1 MKQVRLVNSIRKQCI
16 VVLATIIFSCS
27 SDESG
32 DIIPDG
38 ELTIGGT
45 ISNNPGEVTLSLN
58 GIEQNFAG
66 SNFLFDLRL
75 KEGDLYLVQ
84 FISSSTG
91 QTCTI
96 NNGVGTANAN
106 VNDIEVVCSSSLSN
120 VIRFVDVSVTGNLV
134 IGDMNGDGHQD
145 LIFSIRTLPGFPS
158 GADQF
163 LTRIMYG
170 DGVGNFGSMVDITGF
185 GEPRLTKRGGY
196 YLSTDLNEDNID
208 DFVYTGDALIEA
220 YAGATNGQSTALF
233 NTSEYGGEPILSF
246 DADGN
251 GFKDILSITLGG
263 SNINFFG
270 LFKNS
275 GSSLSPVSY
284 IGTTLDDE
292 PKALG
297 IGQISNFTAAD
308 FNNNGHTDILAIIT
322 TTDINDDD
330 RLALGL
336 FSGQGDGTFNYPDE
350 LQLLPTQLHLGEFI
364 FDIVSKEIATGD
376 FDEDGDTDIAITST
390 NTILQL
396 LTNDGSGVFTATEA
410 ITVGTAPI
418 HIRVA
423 DFDQDAHLDLVSVN
437 DETHNLTLVYG
448 AGDGTFDRT
457 ETIQMDGD
465 IDFYD
470 IAIAHLDNNNF
481 PDIAI
486 GEQGT
491 NPADFG
497 RGSIQIIF
505 NPGQ

>member
-1 MKQVRLVNSIRKQCI
+1 MILLKRIIRHFT
-16 VVLATIIFSCS
+16 VVLFLVLQACG
-27 SDESG
+27 DSG
-32 DIIPDG
+32 DDSIDLNG
-38 ELTIGGT
+38 FTIGGV
-45 ISNNPGEVTLSLN
+45 ISNNPGEITLSLN
-58 GIEQNFAG
+58 GIKQTFSG
-66 SNFLFDLRL
+66 SNFTFNQRVT
-75 KEGDLYLVQ
+75 EGNPYLVQ

-91 QTCTI
+91 QTCSVI
-96 NNGVGTANAN
+96 NGIGTANAN
-106 VNDIEVVCSSSLSN
+106 VDNVEVICSSSLN
-120 VIRFVDVSVTGNLV
+120 GVIRFVDVSVTGNLV

-145 LIFSIRTLPGFPS
+145 LIFSIRTLPGFPT
-158 GADQF
+158 GADQY

-170 DGVGNFGSMVDITGF
+170 DGSGNFGNIVDVTGF

-196 YLSTDLNEDNID
+196 YISTDLNKDNID

-220 YAGATNGQSTALF
+220 YAGLANGQPTALF
-233 NTSEYGGEPILSF
+233 NTTEYGGEPILSF

-270 LFKNS
+270 LYKNN
-275 GSSLSPVSY
+275 GSSLSSVNY

-308 FNNNGHTDILAIIT
+308 FNANGNTDILAVIIT
-322 TTDINDDD
+322 KDANDDE

-336 FSGQGDGTFNYPDE
+336 FSGQGDGTFDYPDQ
-350 LQLLPTQLHLGEFI
+350 LQLLPIQLHVGEFI
-364 FDIVSKEIATGD
+364 FDIESKEIAVGD
-376 FDEDGDTDIAITST
+376 FDEDSDLDLAITST
-390 NTILQL
+390 NTILQIL
-396 LTNDGSGVFTATEA
+396 RNDGDGTFTTTET

-423 DFDQDAHLDLVSVN
+423 DFNQDIHLDLVSVN
-437 DETHNLTLVYG
+437 DETRNLTIAYG
-448 AGDGTFDRT
+448 VGDGTFDDI
-457 ETIQMDGD
+457 ETIQLDGD

-470 IAIAHLDNNNF
+470 IAIANLDNNDL

-491 NPADFG
+491 NPSDFG
-497 RGSIQIIF
+497 RGSIQIIY